1 MQTEQGVN
9 EGASLMDNRGGK
21 LPDARPESRGAN
33 ELSDGVNP
41 AANTAEEADD
51 DPSRR
56 RAPSEQAAE
65 GTLDVKVQSVTVD
78 EPCEIDLT
86 PQSLLSVLMP
96 ANPPEPRNARI
107 VRLFDLEAAEYDSQ
121 PEGFADCPP
130 SEEKALVEQGRQQQ
144 QRSRKARRAARNESL
159 FAAARLRVD

>member
-1 MQTEQGVN
+1 MQIEQGVN

-65 GTLDVKVQSVTVD
+65 GTLEVKVQSVTVD

-121 PEGFADCPP
+121 PEELPGCVP
-130 SEEKALVEQGRQQQ
+130 SNDGAAVEPDRRQ
-144 QRSRKARRAARNESL
+144 RPSREARRAARNESL
-159 FAAARLRVD
+159 FAAARLR

>member
-1 MQTEQGVN
+1 ME
-9 EGASLMDNRGGK
+9 SCRI
-21 LPDARPESRGAN
+21 ARPESRGAN
-33 ELSDGVNP
+33 ELSDGAA
-41 AANTAEEADD
+41 AANTAEDADD

-56 RAPSEQAAE
+56 GAPSEQAAE
-65 GTLDVKVQSVTVD
+65 GTLDVKGQSITAE

-86 PQSLLSVLMP
+86 PHSLLSVLMP

-107 VRLFDLEAAEYDSQ
+107 VRRFDLEAAEYDSQ
-121 PEGFADCPP
+121 PEGLPNCAP
-130 SEEKALVEQGRQQQ
+130 SEEKAVVEQGRQQQ